1 MVKENP
7 KTMEI
12 KEIIE
17 QAKKSLADLTG
28 FTSPAGI
35 GFKPEKEGWTVTVQ
49 IVEKKSIPE
58 GMDVLGIYE
67 ICLDAKGNLLG
78 YQRKALKKRGDTG
91 VEEAGL
97 GE

>member
-1 MVKENP
+1 
-7 KTMEI
+7 MEPR
-12 KEIIE
+12 EIIE
-17 QAKKSLADLTG
+17 QAKKHLVDLTG

-35 GFKPEKEGWTVTVQ
+35 GLKKEKNGGWTVAVQ

-58 GMDVLGIYE
+58 GMDILGIYE

-91 VEEAGL
+91 VEEAGF